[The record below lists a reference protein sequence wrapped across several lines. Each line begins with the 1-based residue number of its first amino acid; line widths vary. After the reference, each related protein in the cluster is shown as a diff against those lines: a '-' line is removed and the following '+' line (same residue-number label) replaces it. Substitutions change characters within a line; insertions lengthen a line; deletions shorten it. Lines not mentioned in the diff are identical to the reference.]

1 MDRRE
6 TAAGGCS
13 MRHFG
18 QDDVQSVKPGMKRV
32 YAALLI
38 VLAVMVAQ
46 LGLCA
51 ENGPIIGWFASAAA
65 EPVANEE
72 IPPERDG
79 SKIEGIKIHWITTD
93 SVVDN
98 NHLNTAEA
106 ELKDADHLYLATS
119 SDQALQMR
127 YQLEVSFS
135 GQYNYAPGDI
145 QITVPAQVWRSRDGK
160 PVGNLSLSVP
170 PYPSTKADFNYQ
182 RVGDNYVLT
191 NTRTL
196 NATDKS
202 MFQFT
207 IYNLIPHTIEDMS
220 ECSITARCEVVT
232 NKGNLIARDSNTITG
247 QIDTIEKINST
258 HKTGKLYEKPVG
270 VPDRL
275 LENLPAD
282 DQNPDN
288 YIYVNWTSWVYYGG
302 NQPFSLK
309 MVDMLDEAYEVVKDE
324 NGQTVEKYVTD
335 GILLGCTNYEGELVD
350 DDTNIDFKTDIV
362 KNTYDNPSGN
372 YRYPVYFWSAYKKD
386 KFRVPNANEPEVLYK
401 MYNDVKWTLTEMDDE
416 VPDPNHDKP
425 TDVQLVTEAVSKAE
439 VSYAPIKWKRPTG
452 WFGTDKWTEYYNNK
466 DYLYGY
472 ALNRLQRG
480 EDVDMNFIVRTRGK
494 GYGFTLDPEVWLTK
508 ADPDTGKIPDEV
520 LDGLSEDDYGRS
532 GWKQITED
540 RDTFFN
546 YSEVPLTSR
555 DFQFKALRIQAPT
568 KYRYAKNNSGV
579 WEYTQDNTLPTPD
592 LTIEYQLDGDQA
604 TNTWRHAARAVW
616 GTDGRGAL
624 TFKEVATGD
633 GVSVSGS
640 TVYFPKNT
648 TDVRHIFTS
657 NIVNG
662 QRPASGRCELAEI
675 VWDVFPVITLKAS
688 TEVITIVNELFKAN
702 NDEPETKFKNDV
714 YMDAYAYITEKY
726 PDGVQVVKNDM
737 DYSRATFNGANY
749 GVRINKWCNYN
760 PLSIYDGG
768 DNDVDNHRVRLHY
781 SARVTEQSNLKDR
794 LFYNEAVEQ
803 NVIPADT
810 SCIWYDLLPERVE
823 PDLDTIRLRNGDRIT
838 AKYTIPNFRNTKR
851 TMLVV
856 EVDLQPQAYGTSIGF
871 VDEPSLYF
879 DAYFTWEDMEDLGDE
894 LVNYIAYESTTK
906 NLRKNTL
913 GTRNG
918 QRGEPDT
925 PASHNN
931 TSTPHNFPQY
941 IIDALTDLD
950 PTTDENR
957 FLYASAP
964 VRLSVDKQALSGIN
978 KKVASDL
985 VGNYTQGLRSDSEKV
1000 TVYEG
1005 HTYTYRMRVKS
1016 ADNTTTRDIVVYDTL
1031 ENYQIPNPADTQM
1044 QDATKKEDFEDTQ
1057 KKMNWV
1063 GRWNG
1068 KGQWRGTL
1076 EWVDLSDLVHLGV
1089 KPRLYYSTVLNLQ
1102 FDDSVNGEIFDNML
1116 EIFQKGSY
1124 NLAETTFWTEVE
1136 VDESGI
1142 WIVPEDLKK
1151 NDKFITGIAVDARK
1165 KADGTDF
1172 VLQPLQMFDFYLHMR
1187 APDDN
1192 SDPNT
1197 WIAKGAYAHKLDE
1210 HGNQVLD
1217 ENGDPVIDW
1226 EAAAADPLNNMY
1238 AYNNTRLKCVQE
1250 NAEGGGKSTN
1260 MMIRNDYTRVGILPG
1275 IVRVTKEWNDH
1286 NNHDG
1291 LRPDSVT
1298 VTLKRRVAGSGQVSD
1313 YVYDAADNKI
1323 TAELNEENGWKYL
1336 FKQVDLVNAQ
1346 GEQYIYSFE
1355 ESDVEGYTSESQMI
1369 DNSTYKLINTHP
1381 NAKVHITGTKTWDDN
1396 DNAAGLRPETVTLY
1410 LCRDGER
1417 IKSTT
1422 IRLGRDGVTW
1432 RYDFGE
1438 LDKYAEFEEGGE
1450 VHEYKYTIEEEYV
1463 PKYVLEGER
1472 WDAVT
1477 NKLEPIGDLEVLKTL
1492 QDATE
1497 AAKAK
1502 EFTFTLMLFEEP
1514 EPVIEEE
1521 GEEGEEGDAEGGNE
1535 EEEKKEE
1542 EPPRPLEGEFDSA
1555 IYQLAADGETWELVP
1570 GTERPIKTRDTF
1582 KLKGGQKLVV
1592 RDLPSEST
1600 YEVTEANL
1608 PGFTLVSSD
1617 GSTGAIQAGRTQT
1630 AEFVNRYAAEAHL
1643 ELRAQKTLTGHKLR
1657 KNQFRFT
1664 LTDITDGEPG
1674 VLVSTAVNNMP
1685 KETTGGNGDD
1695 IVSIA
1700 TADFGRLTYT
1710 QADDGK
1716 IFTYRVAEVNE
1727 GKAGYTYDTTL
1738 YTVEVKLA
1746 DNGDGTMTLTAVKQG
1761 TNESVLTEDGSALA
1775 FKNTYT
1781 AKGDLVLKAWKVLE
1795 VRDLKNEEFSFELLH
1810 YNEETGVGDL
1820 IETVKND
1827 ADGNVVFTALTFD
1840 QDDVSL
1846 DEENPAKYCYAVR
1859 EKHGMDSTVTY
1870 SDLEY
1875 IFKVKVYDN
1884 NDGTL
1889 SFAQENQKVER
1900 EYITCNEC
1908 EGLGYKK
1915 TGTTNNTANGGWSW
1929 YVKKLFNQADIPEEG
1944 FEFSYYEDTALFDKN
1959 ILCDKC
1965 KGYAKIEG
1973 GWCNEC
1979 KGSGFKLNVL
1989 VRSSA
1994 SNNLHYKIVAYVK
2007 PGNMDRY
2014 CAIMQGDSSNEK
2026 RTFAIITRLDAG
2038 AGKTEP
2044 CIACDGQGYNEGGVS
2059 VSDDATIP
2067 VFTNKLKDG
2076 ALSVTKLVQTNPH
2089 PEQRFTFHV
2098 QLTGEN
2104 VPKELKYTLT
2114 QVTPKTKMLSMEP
2127 MAASD
2132 NTPFHATDAQLKG
2145 NAYAVLDKESG
2156 KFAFFRAQA
2165 GNYVD
2170 PYGNKFNGD
2179 RLSSS
2184 NGRYVDEDKKLIY
2197 YYVNEYIDSY
2207 NGAKPAWLSDR
2218 EIIQTVWMYGAI
2230 KPRSCYDW
2238 FTGCKA
2244 LTQAD
2249 LSLLDTSRCSKLVGM
2264 FSSCESLKTVNVSG
2278 FDTKNVVDFDV
2289 VFHNCK
2295 SLEYLDLSS
2304 FDTSNA
2310 RYRRDVISDCPKLV
2324 RITLGP
2330 NTILSAEKN
2339 YSTGLLYHYRN
2350 GRQLKW
2356 VNEVTDEEKTSE
2368 ELFCHSNPGTWIID
2382 DPTYALSFDAGEGGA
2397 GAMQNQYGFVNE
2409 DLTVTSTLYK
2419 FGSKLKEFKDDKG
2432 NTYQADADGNIT
2444 IKAGTYVKG
2453 QKVTLTAVWEEIDTN
2468 VTLKDG
2474 AFTFTLLGNET
2485 ATFKDLPA
2493 GIAYKVWEDTPA
2505 GWVLVEQVNQNGVI
2519 EPLETSAAA
2528 FTNEYNPNQ
2537 ASIYLS
2543 AIKVRDG
2550 KTPVNIY
2557 SFTLSEVQA
2566 DGTLKLLD
2574 TKQNKPGGAV
2584 DFDPITYSQTDVGTH
2599 EYILAEVEGIDH
2611 TIAYDA
2617 SQFKATV
2624 VVADDGKGNLTASV
2638 TYKKMEDGS
2647 PTLFVPP
2654 TFRNF
2659 TKPGNLKL
2667 MKEITGTLTDKAR
2680 EQEFRFVV
2688 TFTDAKFAPWTGS
2701 PKIDG
2706 VDQTLDEN
2714 GSLVVKVK
2722 GGTDDT
2728 SIAANAVVLTDIP
2741 AGITYTVRELSSWIE
2756 TDGEGNKTEVF
2767 MPGWTVD
2774 TDTET
2779 GAIPADDTAEAQMSN
2794 SYSLEGKAMI
2804 EINKA
2809 LIGRQPQNEEFTFV
2823 LKDGDT
2829 VIDTAT
2835 NDTNGVVRF
2844 DELTFTEEVTGKQ
2857 YTISE
2862 VAGTD
2867 DTVEYSTATVIASV
2881 TMTDV
2886 EGQGRLTP
2894 KVEYSVN
2901 GEEGNTITNKVKPGS
2916 LSITKTVK
2924 DASRDT
2930 AFTFEVLLTAE
2941 GNLVN
2946 GRYPTRVGETEGTLI
2961 VENGKATFDLFI
2973 GESITINDL
2982 PKSVEFSVTKNYT
2995 PYTVTEGETTRTVSC
3010 LAKDTLFEF
3019 ELALTTADGA
3029 LLNGTYHTKRGAEEG
3044 ELTVTDGKATFTL
3057 HDGETLV
3064 IDGLPD
3070 GTNYNIVEKKAN
3082 GYTVSY
3088 NGATGVIVANQQKD
3102 AKVTNTYHAVGTC
3115 DLSATK
3121 ILNGATLTE
3130 KQFLFNLKNADGEVL
3145 QTASNAADGSVTFE
3159 PLTFDEA
3166 DIGEL
3171 HYTVSEVNNSVAG
3184 IKYDETV
3191 YNVTIK
3197 VEDNGNGTLKVTP
3210 IIFTVDEDEKETVVD
3225 EMEFTNSYSD
3235 KVSITATK
3243 VWVDD
3248 EEKVS
3253 PHYDIEITLFKQL
3266 ANGGERTVVPDP
3278 QTIPM
3283 DAPED
3288 QLTVTWNNLPLYETD
3303 AGGQRVEILYSVE
3316 EKMLVPENEKNPY
3329 ITIITGDVGKG
3340 FTITNRYSEVEVNP
3354 RAIKVLEGRELEAGK
3369 FRFVIKD
3376 AAGNVI
3382 DNRPNLGL
3390 KDDGMVVFN
3399 SLVYTP
3405 ADLDGAEWDA
3415 DKGIRQKTLKYTME
3429 EVKDTYPGFE
3439 YDNTVYDL
3447 TVTLTETTDGELKAE
3462 LAMAL
3467 NGEPVEKAVFKN
3479 KFLTTN
3485 FEVKKKWIDGNGGLI
3500 TLTLY
3505 ANGVVVSPQPE
3516 YTHDGDT
3523 YSYTNLPMYDDEG
3536 NLIVYSAKEQF
3547 MDGFMTV
3554 YENEAR
3560 YQNKSDMVYN
3570 GGTIINRAVT
3580 SIRVRKVWSGLED
3593 GEEPPKIV
3601 LKLYCNGELMERTT
3615 PKPDRNGWYTYY
3627 NLPKTYKGQPAVYT
3641 VVEEPVP
3648 GFQTSYMQ
3656 LNGEDLGYVMDGGT
3670 ITNYRVPKTGDQ
3682 ARIGLWLTMAALAL
3696 LGMALL
3702 ARKRAKK
3709 R

>member
-93 SVVDN
+93 SVSDN

-106 ELKDADHLYLATS
+106 ELADEDHLYLATS

-145 QITVPAQVWRSRDGK
+145 QITVPAQVWSSRDGK

-207 IYNLIPHTIEDMS
+207 IYNLIPHTIVDMS

-258 HKTGKLYEKPVG
+258 YKTGKLYEKPVG

-309 MVDMLDEAYEVVKDE
+309 VDDMLDAAYEVEYDKVTKKEVK
-324 NGQTVEKYVTD
+324 TKVTD
-335 GILLGCTNYEGELVD
+335 GIFLGCTNYNGQAVG
-350 DDTNIDFKTDIV
+350 DTIDFETDIV

-425 TDVQLVTEAVSKAE
+425 TDVQLVTTAEDRAE

-494 GYGFTLDPEVWLTK
+494 GYGFTLDPDVWLK
-508 ADPDTGKIPDEV
+508 QADPDTGKIPDEV

-624 TFKEVATGD
+624 TFQDVAEGIT
-633 GVSVSGS
+633 VSGS
-640 TVYFPKNT
+640 TVYFPENT

-714 YMDAYAYITEKY
+714 YMDAYAYITEDH

-871 VDEPSLYF
+871 VDEPALYF

-931 TSTPHNFPQY
+931 TSTPHDFPQY

-985 VGNYTQGLRSDSEKV
+985 VGNYTQGLRSDKEKV

-1102 FDDSVNGEIFDNML
+1102 FDDSVNGEIFDDML

-1313 YVYDAADNKI
+1313 YVYDAAGNKI

-1355 ESDVEGYTSESQMI
+1355 EANVEGYTSESQMI

-1381 NAKVHITGTKTWDDN
+1381 NAKVYITGTKTWDDN
-1396 DNAAGLRPETVTLY
+1396 DNAASLRPETVTLY

-1664 LTDITDGEPG
+1664 LTDITDPEPGEPG
-1674 VLVSTAVNNMP
+1674 VLVSTAVTNMP
-1685 KETTGGNGDD
+1685 KETTGGSGEEQ
-1695 IVSIA
+1695 IVSVA

-1716 IFTYRVAEVNE
+1716 TFTYRVAEVNE

-1775 FKNTYT
+1775 FTNAYE
-1781 AKGDLVLKAWKVLE
+1781 AEGELVLKAWKVLE

-1846 DEENPAKYCYAVR
+1846 DEDNPAQYCFAVCER
-1859 EKHGMDSTVTY
+1859 EGSDDTVIY
-1870 SDLEY
+1870 SNLKY
-1875 IFKVKVYDN
+1875 IFKITVYDN

-1889 SFAQENQKVER
+1889 SFAQENQVAER
-1900 EYITCNEC
+1900 
-1908 EGLGYKK
+1908 L
-1915 TGTTNNTANGGWSW
+1915 
-1929 YVKKLFNQADIPEEG
+1929 
-1944 FEFSYYEDTALFDKN
+1944 YEDCETCHGKGIVHGAGDGSNKPVIGSTTTPTGHYTETHPLSDFSEYFDMF
-1959 ILCDKC
+1959 CDQC
-1965 KGYAKIEG
+1965 KGLCYIDG
-1973 GWCNEC
+1973 QICPTC
-1979 KGSGFKLNVL
+1979 KGSGLKIGGYYVYNTGSSTKYVFLEIVQRPEYGERAWMRKESGFYTQAIPEGVAASGL
-1989 VRSSA
+1989 VC
-1994 SNNLHYKIVAYVK
+1994 
-2007 PGNMDRY
+2007 PD
-2014 CAIMQGDSSNEK
+2014 
-2026 RTFAIITRLDAG
+2026 
-2038 AGKTEP
+2038 
-2044 CIACDGQGYNEGGVS
+2044 CDGTGKREAGMGVTGP
-2059 VSDDATIP
+2059 ATIP

-2104 VPKELKYTLT
+2104 LPQTLHYTLSQVQT
-2114 QVTPKTKMLSMEP
+2114 RSMLRAAGSVTPAVE
-2127 MAASD
+2127 
-2132 NTPFHATDAQLKG
+2132 PFHATAEQLKG
-2145 NAYAVLDKESG
+2145 EAFAVLDKTTHE
-2156 KFAFFRAQA
+2156 FVFFRSELKN
-2165 GNYVD
+2165 GKYVD
-2170 PYGNKFNGD
+2170 HEGREFTAPSTRNVSGD
-2179 RLSSS
+2179 
-2184 NGRYVDEDKKLIY
+2184 LIY
-2197 YYVNEYIDSY
+2197 YKVNESDTNRSD
-2207 NGAKPAWLSDR
+2207 KPWNTDR
-2218 EIIQTVWMYGAI
+2218 LDIVTVKMKGAI
-2230 KPRSCYDW
+2230 RPGSCAHL
-2238 FTGCKA
+2238 FLNCSNMVS
-2244 LTQAD
+2244 AD
-2249 LSLLDTSRCSKLVGM
+2249 LSLLDTSASRVAENMFKGCS
-2264 FSSCESLKTVNVSG
+2264 SLTAL
-2278 FDTKNVVDFDV
+2278 DTSRFEMNNNSDFDGL
-2289 VFHNCK
+2289 FQGCAK
-2295 SLEYLDLSS
+2295 LEYLDLRHINTVPASS
-2304 FDTSNA
+2304 NG
-2310 RYRRDVISDCPKLV
+2310 YRRGMLYGCKNLKKID
-2324 RITLGP
+2324 LGP
-2330 NTILSAEKN
+2330 NTIMSN
-2339 YSTGLLYHYRN
+2339 STWSDGGLLYP
-2350 GRQLKW
+2350 K
-2356 VNEVTDEEKTSE
+2356 DEEGNTVKWLNMVTGEEKASG
-2368 ELFCHSNPGTWIID
+2368 ELFLSRNPGTWV
-2382 DPTYALSFDAGEGGA
+2382 ADAPHYKLNFAPGEGGA
-2397 GAMQNQYGFVNE
+2397 GAMQTQVGFVKQ
-2409 DLTVTSTLYK
+2409 DLTVTSTLYNFGHKLTGFRDNKGK
-2419 FGSKLKEFKDDKG
+2419 FY
-2432 NTYQADADGNIT
+2432 TATADGTIT
-2444 IKAGTYVKG
+2444 IKADTYEKDEE
-2453 QKVTLTAVWEEIDTN
+2453 VTLTAVWEEIDTN
-2468 VTLKDG
+2468 VTLDDG

-2485 ATFKDLPA
+2485 ATFGDLPA
-2493 GIAYKVWEDTPA
+2493 GISYKVWEDTPA
-2505 GWVLVEQVNQNGVI
+2505 GWVLVEQVNENGVI

-2543 AIKVRDG
+2543 AIKLRDG

-2867 DTVEYSTATVIASV
+2867 DTVEYSTETVIASV

-2901 GEEGNTITNKVKPGS
+2901 GEEGNTIANKVKPGS

-2982 PKSVEFSVTKNYT
+2982 PKSVDFSVTKNYT

-3029 LLNGTYHTKRGAEEG
+3029 LLNDTYHTKRGAEEG

-3184 IKYDETV
+3184 IRYDETV

-3439 YDNTVYDL
+3439 YDKTVYDL

-3554 YENEAR
+3554 YENETP
-3560 YQNKSDMVYN
+3560 YQNESDMVYN